1 MDPLTVSAGA
11 AVPLLTQRAGR
22 EVRRGVIALLAAVLL
37 ALAVFPEPTIAAP
50 PVGTADIRFR
60 TDSVTAPVGGLFSV
74 EVVVDAAIE
83 VEGAQVVI
91 VYNPAYLEF
100 VSAQPAGPL
109 TQHLSSEHDPAAGRL
124 FYAAG
129 TMGGRFPSGEFPLV
143 RLAFRL
149 KAAPTGPLAVSIPRE
164 SLQRAI
170 IAAAGTNVLHETRS
184 LTVTVDPTQCRV
196 FPVEG
201 TASLFER
208 FYTEYDSLRLLGRP
222 LGAAGV
228 RNGLPFQLFEKGR
241 LEDHSANAA
250 LPPAWRFQY
259 GLLVDELMQA
269 RARLPIGGDASTLTY
284 ADLRTRAAPEERIA
298 PPAGFTGL
306 TAMLPDGAVFV
317 PFTADLSPAPGHVV
331 APWFWEYINRQD
343 LFPGGW
349 LHDVGLPITEPLEA
363 LVDKGPDAGR
373 RIIVQ
378 AFQRT
383 ILTNDPL
390 NPPQWRIERANVGSD
405 YACAFPERRG

>member
-1 MDPLTVSAGA
+1 MSTALLRYRGKPLPGHPA
-11 AVPLLTQRAGR
+11 PLF
-22 EVRRGVIALLAAVLL
+22 LAAVLL
-37 ALAVFPEPTIAAP
+37 ALIGFPAPVVAAP
-50 PVGTADIRFR
+50 PVGVADVRFQPA
-60 TDSVTAPVGGLFSV
+60 SVAAAVGGLFSV
-74 EVVVDAAIE
+74 EVVVAADAE

-91 VYNPAYLEF
+91 AYDPAYLEV
-100 VSAQPAGPL
+100 VSAEPTGPL
-109 TQHLSSEHDPAAGRL
+109 IHHLRTENDAAAGRL

-129 TMGGRFPSGEFPLV
+129 ALGGRFPSGSFPLL

-164 SLQRAI
+164 SLQRTI

-208 FYTEYDSLRLLGRP
+208 FYTEHDSLRLLGHP
-222 LGAAGV
+222 LGSAGV
-228 RNGLPFQLFEKGR
+228 WNGVPFQLFEKGR

-269 RARLPIGGDASTLTY
+269 GVQLPIGGDASTLTY
-284 ADLRTRAAPEERIA
+284 ANLRARAAPEERIA

-306 TAMLPDGAVFV
+306 TAMLPDGSVFV

-331 APWFWEYINRQD
+331 APWFWEYINRHD
-343 LFPGGW
+343 LFPRGW
-349 LHDVGLPITEPLEA
+349 LHDVGLPITEPLEV
-363 LVDKGPDAGR
+363 LVDKGQHRGR
-373 RIIVQ
+373 RIIIQ

-383 ILTNDPL
+383 ILTDDPL
-390 NPPQWRIERANVGSD
+390 NPPQWQIERANVGSD
-405 YACAFPERRG
+405 YACAFPERRGG

>member
-1 MDPLTVSAGA
+1 MSTALLRYPGKPLPGHPAS
-11 AVPLLTQRAGR
+11 LF
-22 EVRRGVIALLAAVLL
+22 LAAVLL
-37 ALAVFPEPTIAAP
+37 ALIGFPAPVVAAP
-50 PVGTADIRFR
+50 SAATAEVFFR
-60 TDSVTAPVGGLFSV
+60 PASVAAAVGGLFSV
-74 EVVVDAAIE
+74 EVVVTAAAE

-91 VYNPAYLEF
+91 AYDPAHLEV
-100 VSAQPAGPL
+100 VSAEPTGPL
-109 TQHLSSEHDPAAGRL
+109 IHHLRTENDAAAGRL

-129 TMGGRFPSGEFPLV
+129 ALGGRFPSGSFPLL

-149 KAAPTGPLAVSIPRE
+149 KAAPAGPLAVSIPRE
-164 SLQRAI
+164 SLQRTI

-208 FYTEYDSLRLLGRP
+208 FYTEHDSLRLLGRP
-222 LGAAGV
+222 LGSAGIW
-228 RNGLPFQLFEKGR
+228 NGVPFQLFEKGR

-250 LPPAWRFQY
+250 LPPERRFQY

-269 RARLPIGGDASTLTY
+269 GVPLPIGGDASTLTY
-284 ADLRTRAAPEERIA
+284 ADLRAWAAPEERIA

-306 TAMLPDGAVFV
+306 TALFPDGSVFI

-343 LFPGGW
+343 LFPDGW

-363 LVDKGPDAGR
+363 LVDKGQAKGR
-373 RIIVQ
+373 RIIIQ

-383 ILTNDPL
+383 ILTDDPL
-390 NPPQWRIERANVGSD
+390 NPPQWRIERANVGTD
-405 YACAFPERRG
+405 YACAFPERRGG

>member
-1 MDPLTVSAGA
+1 M
-11 AVPLLTQRAGR
+11 
-22 EVRRGVIALLAAVLL
+22 RRGAIRLIAVMLVAVV
-37 ALAVFPEPTIAAP
+37 VFPAPVVAAP
-50 PVGTADIRFR
+50 PVGTADVHFR
-60 TDSVTAPVGGLFSV
+60 PASVTAAVGGLFSA
-74 EVVVDAAIE
+74 EVVVDAAAE
-83 VEGAQVVI
+83 VEGAQVVV
-91 VYNPAYLEF
+91 VYDPVYLEF
-100 VSAQPAGPL
+100 VSAQPTGPL
-109 TQHLSSEHDPAAGRL
+109 THHLSSEHDAAAGRL

-129 TMGGRFPSGEFPLV
+129 TMGSPFPSGDFPLV

-149 KAAPTGPLAVSIPRE
+149 KAAPADSLMVSIPRE
-164 SLQRAI
+164 SRQRTIVAT
-170 IAAAGTNVLHETRS
+170 AGTNVLHETRP
-184 LTVTVDPTQCRV
+184 LTVAEGAPQCRV
-196 FPVEG
+196 LPAGDIAPMF
-201 TASLFER
+201 AR
-208 FYTEYDSLRLLGRP
+208 FYTERDALRLLGRS
-222 LGAAGV
+222 LGEVGV
-228 RNGLPFQLFEKGR
+228 WNGLPFQLFEKGR

-269 RARLPIGGDASTLTY
+269 GVQLPIGGDTSTLTY
-284 ADLRTRAAPEERIA
+284 ADLRARAAPEARIA

-306 TAMLPDGAVFV
+306 TAMLPDGSVFV
-317 PFTADLSPAPGHVV
+317 PFTADLSPAPGHVI

-363 LVDKGPDAGR
+363 LVDKGRHKGR

-383 ILTNDPL
+383 ILTDDPL

-405 YACAFPERRG
+405 YACAFPERRV